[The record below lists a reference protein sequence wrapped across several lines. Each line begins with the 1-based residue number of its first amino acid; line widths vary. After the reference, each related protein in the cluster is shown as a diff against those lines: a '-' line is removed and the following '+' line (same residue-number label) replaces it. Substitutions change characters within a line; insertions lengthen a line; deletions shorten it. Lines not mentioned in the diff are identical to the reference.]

1 MFFGTFYNLSA
12 LLIRSVFR
20 INGGLTVKGQENIPE
35 GGVIIAS
42 NHISYLDPPL
52 IGAVA
57 PRRVTFM
64 ARKGLF
70 EIPVLRSI
78 IKPAAFPVDREKP
91 RPSTIKEAIK
101 RLRNGELLV
110 IFPEGSR
117 SETGELQEAKRGIVM
132 IASMSKVPVVPALIT
147 GSNIVLP
154 PKARWLKRANISVT
168 FGNPLYYDSSDK
180 GENKH
185 NAQEKLSERIMA
197 AIGEL
202 KKTHENND
210 S

>member
-1 MFFGTFYNLSA
+1 MFFGTFYNVSA
-12 LLIRSVFR
+12 VLIRGIFR
-20 INGGLTVKGQENIPE
+20 INGGLTVQGEENVPE

-52 IGAVA
+52 IGAVT

-78 IKPAAFPVDREKP
+78 IKPAAFPIDREKP

-110 IFPEGSR
+110 IFPEGGR
-117 SETGELQEAKRGIVM
+117 SETGKL
-132 IASMSKVPVVPALIT
+132 
-147 GSNIVLP
+147 
-154 PKARWLKRANISVT
+154 LK
-168 FGNPLYYDSSDK
+168 G
-180 GENKH
+180 
-185 NAQEKLSERIMA
+185 
-197 AIGEL
+197 
-202 KKTHENND
+202 
-210 S
+210 